1 MKTLILI
8 FAVFVAGG
16 VFIAHAADDAAAS
29 RSAAPCAA
37 CSTPVSPAD

>member
-16 VFIAHAADDAAAS
+16 LFIAHAADDAAGA
-29 RSAAPCAA
+29 RHAPCPHCTAAPAGG
-37 CSTPVSPAD
+37 